1 MKHAPEVISKYIS
14 NGKYYD
20 EALKGIS
27 GVKLVPYYEH
37 TEPSYWL
44 YTMKVEDRENF
55 IKMMAGI
62 GVTASPLHHR
72 SDTHS
77 VFAESRCDLPN
88 MEEWYSKYVHIPC
101 GWWVDEETIGRI
113 VEAIKR
119 GW

>member
-1 MKHAPEVISKYIS
+1 MISKYTS

-20 EALKGIS
+20 EALKGIP
-27 GVKLVPYYEH
+27 GVTCVPYYEH

-55 IKMMAGI
+55 IKMMEGS

-101 GWWVDEETIGRI
+101 GWWVDEETRGKI